1 MKQNAR
7 LIQVKI
13 NGYSY
18 IYAYYKHQ
26 GNVIKVNTNT
36 AFIEGKMTKSLL
48 YTSNVDNYE
57 EINRKTINLLN
68 RVNDYIMTKY
78 LAGVN
83 SFTVNQ
89 KECLAYISDNNY
101 YTVNKIE
108 HRKGNAIGNNNINK
122 TLNTYLSEF
131 IATKEN
137 SLTGST
143 LSLYYYLQRYL
154 NEFNGKIDLSEVNQV
169 LVNNFINHL
178 LSKGMTNNSV
188 GAYITNLKALF
199 NYLQRENIYQFS
211 HQTLNPIVKKTAKE
225 VMSLSKEE
233 LQAVITL
240 AQSNLTKPSQE
251 KTLKCFIFQCLTGL
265 RVSDLGNLNQTN
277 FKIINNK
284 TYLIKKTLK
293 TQTSVTIPL
302 HPIAQQ
308 IIEEYNYKLPLP
320 TSKGYN
326 LNLKA
331 IFKRHNILTEQ
342 VEVTQ
347 LQGNK
352 STKQL
357 VNKYELVSSHW
368 ARKTFITLNLNN
380 GLPVN
385 QLMQLT
391 GHKNVRTLQKYMTKT
406 IPTNILSNIA

>member
-26 GNVIKVNTNT
+26 GNVIKVNTYTNY
-36 AFIEGKMTKSLL
+36 IEGKMTKSLL

-57 EINRKTINLLN
+57 EINRKTINLVN

-89 KECLAYISDNNY
+89 RECLAYISDNNY

-108 HRKGNAIGNNNINK
+108 HRKGNAIGNNNTNK

-143 LSLYYYLQRYL
+143 LSLYYYMQRYL
-154 NEFNGKIDLSEVNQV
+154 NEFNGKIDLSEVNQTFTT
-169 LVNNFINHL
+169 NFINHL
-178 LSKGMTNNSV
+178 LGRGMTNNGV
-188 GAYITNLKALF
+188 NTYIRKYKALL
-199 NYLQRENIYQFS
+199 NNLQRENIYQFS
-211 HQTLNPIVKKTAKE
+211 FQTLNPQLKKTTKE
-225 VMSLSKEE
+225 VMSLTKEE
-233 LQAVITL
+233 LQAIITL
-240 AQSNLTKPSQE
+240 AQSNPKPSEE

-265 RVSDLGNLNQTN
+265 RISDLSDLNQTN
-277 FKIINNK
+277 FKLINGQ
-284 TYLIKKTLK
+284 TYLVKKTQK

-302 HPIAQQ
+302 HPLAIS

-320 TSKGYN
+320 TGKGYN

-331 IFKRHNILTEQ
+331 IFKRHNLLTEQ
-342 VEVTQ
+342 TEVMQ

-357 VNKYELVSSHW
+357 VSKYELVSSHW

-391 GHKNVRTLQKYMTKT
+391 GHKNVSTLQKYMSKSV
-406 IPTNILSNIA
+406 PTNILSNI